1 MAEPGT
7 FMSRCIA
14 SAELAEL
21 VPDGD
26 WVNVAAPRGE
36 DPLVRAE
43 RAIWTGRFGGPD
55 ADEAVWELGAFLPA
69 VPGGPLYAGGHRM
82 PRRRAALAYA
92 MTTVWPE
99 DLTSAFGPMRV
110 GELRQRTARRL
121 LISEHLD
128 DEDLALLTW

>member
-1 MAEPGT
+1 
-7 FMSRCIA
+7 MSK
-14 SAELAEL
+14 
-21 VPDGD
+21 
-26 WVNVAAPRGE
+26 
-36 DPLVRAE
+36 
-43 RAIWTGRFGGPD
+43 
-55 ADEAVWELGAFLPA
+55 
-69 VPGGPLYAGGHRM
+69 
-82 PRRRAALAYA
+82 RRAALAYA

>member
-1 MAEPGT
+1 M
-7 FMSRCIA
+7 
-14 SAELAEL
+14 
-21 VPDGD
+21 DG
-26 WVNVAAPRGE
+26 AFC
-36 DPLVRAE
+36 
-43 RAIWTGRFGGPD
+43 GRD
-55 ADEAVWELGAFLPA
+55 ADEAVWELGAFLP
-69 VPGGPLYAGGHRM
+69 VVSGGPLYVDGHRV